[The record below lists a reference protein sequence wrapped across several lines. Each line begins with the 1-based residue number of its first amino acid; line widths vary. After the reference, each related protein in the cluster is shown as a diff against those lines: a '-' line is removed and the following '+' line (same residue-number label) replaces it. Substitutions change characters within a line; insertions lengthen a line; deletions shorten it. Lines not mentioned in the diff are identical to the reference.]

1 MELAELKWKTEQA
14 NLKHDLEH
22 LRTENESLRT
32 RLSTLKVEK
41 SVLANSSQARE
52 QKPKIEALPESEL
65 PRLLVM
71 DRWVQNLEQYIGACF
86 DQSEQIERKLLSCQ
100 KTVNCNHAIL
110 NIYKFVT
117 QKEYE

>member
-52 QKPKIEALPESEL
+52 QKPKVEALPEMEL

-71 DRWVQNLEQYIGACF
+71 DRWVQNLEQYIGACN
-86 DQSEQIERKLLSCQ
+86 DQSEQIERQDAAISYM
-100 KTVNCNHAIL
+100 KTCI
-110 NIYKFVT
+110 
-117 QKEYE
+117 E